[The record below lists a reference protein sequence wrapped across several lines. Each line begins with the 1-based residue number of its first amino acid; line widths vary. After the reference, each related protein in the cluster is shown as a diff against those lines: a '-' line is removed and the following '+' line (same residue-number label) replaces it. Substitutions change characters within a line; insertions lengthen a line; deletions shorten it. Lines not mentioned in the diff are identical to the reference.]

1 MKENTLQE
9 KYLKTLKNCKS
20 TIGDLQIL
28 VEKEYC
34 QFSANP
40 SKDKRKELKK
50 ISMIME
56 KALTEIIKRK
66 ELNIV

>member
-20 TIGDLQIL
+20 TIGDLQVL

-34 QFSANP
+34 QFSADP
-40 SKDKRKELKK
+40 TKDKRKELKK
-50 ISMIME
+50 ISKIME
-56 KALTEIIKRK
+56 RALIEISKRK
-66 ELNIV
+66 ELGIV

>member
-9 KYLKTLKNCKS
+9 KYIKILKNCKE

-40 SKDKRKELKK
+40 TKDKLKELKK
-50 ISMIME
+50 ISKIME
-56 KALTEIIKRK
+56 EALTEITKRK
-66 ELNIV
+66 ELGIR

>member
-9 KYLKTLKNCKS
+9 KYLKTLKNCKE

-40 SKDKRKELKK
+40 TKDKRKELKK
-50 ISMIME
+50 ISNIME
-56 KALTEIIKRK
+56 EALMEITKRK
-66 ELNIV
+66 ELGIR